1 MSDSVREVT
10 SVSWFGR
17 IWRSLAG
24 LVIGPLLVLGMIVL
38 LFWNEGRAVT
48 TAEALD
54 EGAGLVASVQAGTI
68 DPANDGRLVHVAGKA
83 ATDVSLTDPD
93 FGVSAAGLRLVR
105 SVEMYQWREDSKSE
119 TTTKLGGGEETVTT
133 YTYSKKWSDR
143 AIDSTD
149 FKQPAGHANPAME
162 IEGRRFQVDRARLGA
177 FDLDEPVL
185 DLVGGER
192 ALPMAPAQKD
202 AIRDAFS
209 GSAKVSIVDGRIFI
223 GRDPASPAVGDYRIR
238 YSVAPAGDLS
248 IVGRQAGDRF
258 EPYQTKA
265 GRNLLMVETG
275 SVPAEKMFADPVT
288 ENTVVTWIVRIA
300 GLLFLFVGFALLLG
314 PLGVIADVLPFLG
327 SIVRLG
333 TGALALVLALLAG
346 FVTIAVAWFWY
357 RPLLSLGLVAIALAV
372 AFALSKLGR
381 ARATAAAP
389 TPAAGP

>member
-24 LVIGPLLVLGMIVL
+24 LIIGPLLVLGMIVL

-54 EGAGLVASVQAGTI
+54 EGAGLVVSVQAGTI

-83 ATDVSLTDPD
+83 TTDVSLTDPD

-149 FKQPAGHANPAME
+149 FKQPAGHANPSME

-275 SVPAEKMFADPVT
+275 SVPAEKMFADAVT

-372 AFALSKLGR
+372 AFVLSKLGR

>member
-24 LVIGPLLVLGMIVL
+24 LIIGPLLVLGMIVL

-68 DPANDGRLVHVAGKA
+68 DPANDGRLVHVAAKA

-149 FKQPAGHANPAME
+149 FKQPAGHANPSME

-258 EPYQTKA
+258 EPYQTRA
-265 GRNLLMVETG
+265 GRDLLMVETG
-275 SVPAEKMFADPVT
+275 SVPAEKMFADAVT

-300 GLLFLFVGFALLLG
+300 GLLFLFVGFALSLG

-372 AFALSKLGR
+372 AFVLSKLGR